1 MSCMTFY
8 VSGKP
13 RGKGRPRFT
22 RTGHAYTDEATR
34 EYEER
39 IRWIYKSQPHACFY
53 PKGTA
58 VTVHISVCMPVP
70 ASWPRKRREDACNGY
85 EIPQAKPDIDN
96 VIKAVLDALNGL
108 AWADDTQVAAVIATR
123 RFVPKGV
130 EGIQITLA
138 ELEARKHE

>member
-39 IRWIYKSQPHACFY
+39 IRWGYKSQPHACFY

-58 VTVHISVCMPVP
+58 VTVHISVCMSVP

-85 EIPQAKPDIDN
+85 EIPQSKPDIDN

-108 AWADDTQVAAVIATR
+108 AWTDDTQVAAVVATR
-123 RFVPKGV
+123 RFVPRAWRVSRSRWPNGNT
-130 EGIQITLA
+130 TL
-138 ELEARKHE
+138 